1 MRLSVRL
8 ILWLTIPVTSVALVF
23 AVYQARSDVRAQRD
37 GIQREALVL
46 AESLSRTAGSLVVNG
61 ADRDLQELIDGFPN
75 HEHLTGAAV
84 YDVNGRPFASTRGL
98 RWPVATAPA
107 AVTQAVEE
115 GAARDQFFRLA
126 GAPMHVFALPL
137 RTATGVIGAIAIFH
151 DVGYISEH
159 RFGIWRRALASAGTQ
174 AILIV
179 AITLLIIR
187 SSLGKPLGRMAQWL
201 REQRAG
207 GGAGS
212 TPPRLR
218 IFDPLIDEV
227 AQLATSLNAA
237 RAAAEEEA
245 RLREAADSVWTPERL
260 RVSVQS
266 KLNGSRLFV
275 VSNREPYEHTRRGNS
290 IICSVP
296 ASGLV
301 TALEPVLRACDGT
314 WVAQGTGD
322 ADREASDDRGHLRV
336 PPDQPQYTLR
346 RVWVNE
352 QEEEGFYFGFANEGL
367 WPLCHIAHTRPNFR
381 GDDWD
386 DYVAVNRRFAQAVL
400 DEMEGQQ
407 NPAVI
412 VQDYHFALLPRMIK
426 EKRPDARV
434 GIFWHIPWPN
444 PEAFGICPW
453 ERELLDGMLGAD
465 LAAFHVQAHCNNFLA
480 TVDHSLESRIDW
492 ERFAVNR
499 SGHVTAVRPNPI
511 SVAFNGESAPR
522 PPSSSL
528 ERAAI
533 FRDLGVNAAF
543 LGVGVDRVDYT
554 KGIPERFRGVERTLE
569 LNPSYR
575 GKFTFVQI
583 GAPSRTRIKRYQD
596 LLAEIEQE
604 ALRVNQRFQSGS
616 WKPIVFLN
624 RHHSHEEIQRYYRA
638 AHFCLVTSLHDG
650 MNLVA
655 KEYVASRSDEQGTLI
670 LSRFAGASHEL
681 PDALVINPYD
691 TDELGRAIQN
701 ALEMSPDEARARM
714 QRMRGVV
721 REFNVYRWAAS
732 LIGELVAIRLPTN
745 EITKEGQGRRT
756 PISHARTTKRPL
768 SSSAVSV
775 ANTSAT

>member
-434 GIFWHIPWPN
+434 GICWHIPWPN
-444 PEAFGICPW
+444 P
-453 ERELLDGMLGAD
+453 
-465 LAAFHVQAHCNNFLA
+465 
-480 TVDHSLESRIDW
+480 
-492 ERFAVNR
+492 
-499 SGHVTAVRPNPI
+499 
-511 SVAFNGESAPR
+511 
-522 PPSSSL
+522 
-528 ERAAI
+528 
-533 FRDLGVNAAF
+533 
-543 LGVGVDRVDYT
+543 
-554 KGIPERFRGVERTLE
+554 
-569 LNPSYR
+569 
-575 GKFTFVQI
+575 
-583 GAPSRTRIKRYQD
+583 
-596 LLAEIEQE
+596 
-604 ALRVNQRFQSGS
+604 
-616 WKPIVFLN
+616 
-624 RHHSHEEIQRYYRA
+624 
-638 AHFCLVTSLHDG
+638 
-650 MNLVA
+650 
-655 KEYVASRSDEQGTLI
+655 
-670 LSRFAGASHEL
+670 
-681 PDALVINPYD
+681 
-691 TDELGRAIQN
+691 
-701 ALEMSPDEARARM
+701 
-714 QRMRGVV
+714 
-721 REFNVYRWAAS
+721 
-732 LIGELVAIRLPTN
+732 
-745 EITKEGQGRRT
+745 
-756 PISHARTTKRPL
+756 
-768 SSSAVSV
+768 
-775 ANTSAT
+775 